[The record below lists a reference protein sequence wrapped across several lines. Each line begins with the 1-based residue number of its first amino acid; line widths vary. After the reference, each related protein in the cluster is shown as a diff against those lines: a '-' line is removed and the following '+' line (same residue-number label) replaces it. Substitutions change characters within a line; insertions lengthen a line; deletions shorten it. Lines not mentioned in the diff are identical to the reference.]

1 MDNNLMDRIV
11 SIEKGSATDKCL
23 ERYLEENEEKRCLY
37 SDLDF
42 NCPDYRLISIRT
54 EAEYIFFIN
63 RINKIYQPIVEDET
77 LKNIRVRLIDKNSP
91 LGELEI
97 AQLKNA
103 ESRAGDDFSKVYKI
117 EEDDY
122 FIRISSFIDGTS
134 DVLSEIILF
143 SKLKEEDRKRLIERS
158 MRKQNKESVKDRKA
172 KGMAPRR

>member
-1 MDNNLMDRIV
+1 MDNSLMDRIV
-11 SIEKGSATDKCL
+11 SIEKGSDTDKSL
-23 ERYLEENEEKRCLY
+23 NLYLEKEEDKRCLY

-42 NCPDYRLISIRT
+42 GCLDYRLISIRT
-54 EAEYIFFIN
+54 EEEYIFFIRN
-63 RINKIYQPIVEDET
+63 IFKTDQKMVDDET
-77 LKNIRVRLIDKNSP
+77 LKNMRVRLVDKNSP

-158 MRKQNKESVKDRKA
+158 MRKHNKESDKDRKA

>member
-1 MDNNLMDRIV
+1 MDNNMMDRIV
-11 SIEKGSATDKCL
+11 SIEKGSDTDKSL
-23 ERYLEENEEKRCLY
+23 KQYLEKEEDKRCLY
-37 SDLDF
+37 SDLNFD
-42 NCPDYRLISIRT
+42 CLDYRLISIRT
-54 EAEYIFFIN
+54 EEEYIFFIRN
-63 RINKIYQPIVEDET
+63 IFKTDQKMVDDET
-77 LKNIRVRLIDKNSP
+77 LKNMRVRLVDKNSP

-143 SKLKEEDRKRLIERS
+143 SKLKEEDRKRIIENIKERQNKTTIER
-158 MRKQNKESVKDRKA
+158 K